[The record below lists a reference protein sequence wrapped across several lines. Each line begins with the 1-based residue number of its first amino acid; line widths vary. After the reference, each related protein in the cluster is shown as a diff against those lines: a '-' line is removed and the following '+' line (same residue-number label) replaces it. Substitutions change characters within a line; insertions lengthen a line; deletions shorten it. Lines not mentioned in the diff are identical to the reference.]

1 MVDSSRLVAAYA
13 LARRDL
19 LAARSAEGVWV
30 GRLSSS
36 PLSTATAISALV
48 LAEQSGRRSEE
59 ELAVEHVYL
68 GDLSELIVDGLHWL
82 ANQQND
88 DGGWGDTD
96 RSHSNVATTLLVM
109 AAFHLTGVP
118 VKYSGMLERAS
129 VYVDRH
135 GATAA
140 LRRRY
145 GRDRTF
151 SAPIL
156 TNMALA
162 GLAGWHEV
170 PALPFELACV
180 PQALFRLLRFPVVSY
195 AIPALVAIGMAR
207 YHHAAP
213 VNPLKRLVRR
223 SSVRRA
229 LQVIEQMQ
237 PESGGYLE
245 AVPLTSFVV
254 MSLASVGQAE
264 HHVARRGVEFLLAT
278 VRADGSWP
286 IDTNLALWNTTLAL
300 QALAAD
306 RGSAAD
312 AVSGHAL
319 IRSLDWVVASQQSGM
334 HPMTGAAAGGWAWTD
349 LAGGV
354 PDADDTSSALWALAH
369 YADRTAGA
377 RLARWTTAAETGVR
391 WLLDLQNSD
400 GGWPTFCRGWGTLPF
415 DRSAPD
421 LTAHA
426 VGALGVWRDRWYGT
440 STGRAVA
447 RAPVGLMSRID
458 RASMR
463 GWAYLRAQQ
472 RPDGSW
478 VPLWFGNQ
486 FHPKEQNPVYGT
498 ARVLMAYGALNRSAN
513 PQTRRGIEW
522 LCRVQHASGAWGG
535 GAVAAMDTGID
546 ALPSVEETALAVSA
560 LLVNAPCDQIEQDAI
575 EQGLDW
581 LVEAVETGRY
591 RESAPIGL
599 YFAKLWYYEKLYPLI
614 FTVAA
619 LGRAVARLGT
629 RAGVAPSPART
640 TA

>member
-1 MVDSSRLVAAYA
+1 MVDSSRLIAAYES
-13 LARRDL
+13 ARRDL
-19 LAARSAEGVWV
+19 LAARSPEGVWV

-59 ELAVEHVYL
+59 ELAVEQVYL
-68 GDLSELIVDGLHWL
+68 GDLSELIVGGLHWL

-96 RSHSNVATTLLVM
+96 RSQSNVATTLLVM

-118 VKYSGMLERAS
+118 VKYSGLLERAS
-129 VYVDRH
+129 AYVDRQ
-135 GATAA
+135 GGTAA

-151 SAPIL
+151 AAPIL

-162 GLAGWHEV
+162 GLVGWNEV

-180 PQALFRLLRFPVVSY
+180 PQSFFRLLRFPVVSY

-207 YHHAAP
+207 YHHARP
-213 VNPLKRLVRR
+213 VNPLKRLIRR
-223 SSVRRA
+223 SSLHRA
-229 LQVIEQMQ
+229 LQVIERMQ

-264 HHVARRGVEFLLAT
+264 HRVARRGVEFLLAT

-286 IDTNLALWNTTLAL
+286 IDTNLSLWNTTLAM

-306 RGSAAD
+306 SDRSAGGQD
-312 AVSGHAL
+312 QVEL
-319 IRSLDWVVASQQSGM
+319 LPSLDWVVASQQSGV
-334 HPMTGAAAGGWAWTD
+334 HPMTGAAGGGWAWTD

-354 PDADDTSSALWALAH
+354 PDTDDTSSALRMLAS
-369 YADRTAGA
+369 YVDI
-377 RLARWTTAAETGVR
+377 TTGSRRASLTLAAEAGVR

-426 VGALGVWRDRWYGT
+426 IRALAAWRDRWYGAQ
-440 STGRAVA
+440 TGRRAA
-447 RAPVGLMSRID
+447 RGPVGLLSRID
-458 RASMR
+458 RACAR
-463 GWAYLRAQQ
+463 GWGYLESQQ
-472 RPDGSW
+472 SPDGSW

-486 FHPKEQNPVYGT
+486 FHPQEQNPVYGT
-498 ARVLMAYGALNRSAN
+498 ARVLMAYGASNRSTT
-513 PQTRRGIEW
+513 PQARRGIEW
-522 LCRVQHASGAWGG
+522 LCRVQHASGAWSGG
-535 GAVAAMDTGID
+535 SMTATD
-546 ALPSVEETALAVSA
+546 AGMEELPSVEETALAVTA
-560 LLVNAPCDQIEQDAI
+560 LLENSSRDPTQQEAVQ
-575 EQGLDW
+575 QGLDW
-581 LVEAVETGRY
+581 LVEAVETSRY

-599 YFAKLWYYEKLYPLI
+599 YFAKLWYYEELYPRV

-619 LGRAVARLGT
+619 LGRALAPLAARS
-629 RAGVAPSPART
+629 GVASSPAKT
-640 TA
+640 PA